1 MKTRELY
8 AFFDERIPAS
18 LSCEWDN
25 DGLLVCPNPEKEVK
39 KVLVALDATEKVVEI
54 AISEGYD
61 LILTHHPIIFSPLS
75 HIEPSDPIAKK
86 VIALLRGGVSVM
98 SFHTR
103 LDAVQGGVNDLL
115 AEKFGLLDVHPFGQ
129 NGEAIG
135 RIGKLPAPMTLEEF
149 AKTVKSTLGASS
161 VAYAGTRTVE
171 MVALLGG
178 GGSDDVEAAQM
189 AGADTFLSGELKYHQ
204 LNEAPE
210 RGMNLVAAGHFDTE
224 KHICKKLASLALEA
238 DPSLSVTVLQGTPI
252 RHV

>member
-1 MKTRELY
+1 MKTSELY
-8 AFFDERIPAS
+8 AFFDAKIPAS

-25 DGLLVCPNPEKEVK
+25 DGLLVCPNPEKEVH

-54 AISEGYD
+54 ALAEGYD
-61 LILTHHPIIFSPLS
+61 LILTHHPLIFSPLS

-86 VIALLRGGVSVM
+86 VIALLNGGVSVM

-103 LDAVQGGVNDLL
+103 LDAVSGGVNDLL
-115 AEKFGLLDVHPFGQ
+115 AEKFGLSGVRPFGQ

-135 RIGKLPAPMTLEEF
+135 RIGKLPAPMTLEDF
-149 AKTVKSTLGASS
+149 AKSVKNTLCAAS

-171 MVALLGG
+171 VVALLGG
-178 GGSDDVEAAQM
+178 GGSDDVDAARM

>member
-1 MKTRELY
+1 MKTSELY
-8 AFFDERIPAS
+8 AFLDAKIPAS

-25 DGLLVCPNPEKEVK
+25 DGLLVCPNPDREVK

-54 AISEGYD
+54 ATSEGYD

-75 HIEPSDPIAKK
+75 HVEPSDPVAKK

-103 LDAVQGGVNDLL
+103 LDAVSGGVNDLL
-115 AEKFGLLDVHPFGQ
+115 AEKIGLSEVRPFGQ
-129 NGEAIG
+129 NGETIG
-135 RIGKLPAPMTLEEF
+135 RIGSLPAPMTLDDF
-149 AKTVKSTLGASS
+149 AKTVKNALGAAS
-161 VAYAGTRTVE
+161 VAYAGTKAVE
-171 MVALLGG
+171 VVALLGG
-178 GGSDDVEAAQM
+178 GGSDDVDAARM
-189 AGADTFLSGELKYHQ
+189 AGADTFLTGELKYHQ

-224 KHICKKLASLALEA
+224 KHICKKLASLVLEA